1 MAGSPALRLL
11 GGVRFRFLGVVRI
24 TAGAWPVWLAR
35 PKTVLPAIH
44 SGLTALEPDG
54 SDFEDDSGSDM
65 RADYRY
71 RLHETEAGWPGGGK
85 RTKRILSFDI
95 LRSVEFPD
103 CGNSSAVRRFA
114 SRPPDVHPG
123 ARFVAPVEWLLAK
136 RTRKWMEGPSFLR
149 WEPLPLLR
157 PRTSTHLSQ
166 PALRR
171 ESQASIDR

>member
-1 MAGSPALRLL
+1 MAVSPALRLL

-24 TAGAWPVWLAR
+24 KAGAWPAWLAR
-35 PKTVLPAIH
+35 PKTVLPSIH

-65 RADYRY
+65 HADCCY
-71 RLHETEAGWPGGGK
+71 RLHETGSGGPGDGT

-114 SRPPDVHPG
+114 
-123 ARFVAPVEWLLAK
+123 
-136 RTRKWMEGPSFLR
+136 
-149 WEPLPLLR
+149 
-157 PRTSTHLSQ
+157 
-166 PALRR
+166 
-171 ESQASIDR
+171 